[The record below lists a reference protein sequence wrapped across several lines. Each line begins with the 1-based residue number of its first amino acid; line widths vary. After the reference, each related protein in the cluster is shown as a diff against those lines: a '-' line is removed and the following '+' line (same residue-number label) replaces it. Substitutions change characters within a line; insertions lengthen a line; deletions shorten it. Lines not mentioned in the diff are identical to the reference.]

1 MQHFYSSDFIII
13 YRNIYRF
20 IDDLCAFKNNEFK
33 NNYDKIYRDEPEL
46 KKENDGP
53 CKVSFLE
60 LSKRP
65 TTANLPLSSFIKN
78 IFIKELSGKIFYS
91 STGS

>member
-1 MQHFYSSDFIII
+1 MY
-13 YRNIYRF
+13 
-20 IDDLCAFKNNEFK
+20 NEFK

-65 TTANLPLSSFIKN
+65 TIAILPLSSFVKN
-78 IFIKELSGKIFYS
+78 IFIK
-91 STGS
+91 